1 MIEFLATK
9 KHGPNFINMA
19 LEWKPIPGFTD
30 YEISNDG
37 KIRSVDRVKN
47 YRSGRKMNLAG
58 KEKLLRKHPANGFLM
73 TDLIDD
79 RGKRRTVYPHKMV
92 ALVFVPNDKPR
103 KKKVV
108 MHLDG
113 NPENNSFENLR
124 WASVSESI
132 QRGFDLGIRDNSN
145 LWEKRRAKYGPK
157 GGNKSMGRPDPLSD
171 DDKKQIVAL
180 RKSDNLT
187 LAILAEKFGC
197 SISHIHKT
205 IRQAQMS

>member
-1 MIEFLATK
+1 
-9 KHGPNFINMA
+9 MA
-19 LEWKPIPGFTD
+19 QEWKTIPGFTD
-30 YEISNDG
+30 YEVSDEG
-37 KIRSVDRVKN
+37 KIRSRDRLKA
-47 YRSGRKMNLAG
+47 YKSGRKMNLSG

-92 ALVFVPNDKPR
+92 AIVYIQNDKPR

-113 NPENNSFENLR
+113 NTENNAVVNLR

-132 QRGFDLGIRDNSN
+132 QRGFDLGTRNNAD

-157 GGNKSMGRPDPLSD
+157 GGNKSMGRPDPLTP
-171 DDKKQIVAL
+171 DDKKKILDL
-180 RKSDNLT
+180 RKREHLT
-187 LAILAEKFGC
+187 LAALADKFRC
-197 SISHIHKT
+197 SISHVHKT
-205 IRQAQMS
+205 IRMAEA